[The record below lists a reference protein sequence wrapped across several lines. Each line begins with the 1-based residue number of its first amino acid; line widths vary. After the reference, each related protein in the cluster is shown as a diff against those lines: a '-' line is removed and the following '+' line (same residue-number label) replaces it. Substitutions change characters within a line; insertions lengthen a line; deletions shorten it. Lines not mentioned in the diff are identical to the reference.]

1 MAEPTISPSYDGR
14 TLIVILSMHRS
25 GSSLVANLLQRL
37 GTSLGP
43 FHLLG
48 ANEDNKYGHFEAE
61 PIRRVNRKLL
71 VQVYGTEEAVP
82 ASPDLLRR
90 FCARDGRWRLD
101 ELPKAEKLVEEGR
114 NLIQPLITSGQVS
127 GFKDPPVPLLWPFW
141 EEVFRGFPGLRV
153 VPLILLRS
161 PHEIAMSIFT
171 RGKGRCSYQD
181 ALDVT
186 AVTLWRLQE
195 IRHRWAGEQVL
206 VRFDPRVFAEDLRS
220 AAKTCHLAWHDE
232 VFRQVYDP
240 VERHQTPARID
251 HDAQRVFDEMSGLPP
266 GLDVPNALTLARD
279 GAIREGVI
287 HQYVAMRLAES
298 QKRTAAL
305 EQRVHEL
312 AAALDIVENHLQEL
326 RLRRQA
332 ARALAHTIPAPVR
345 DWLQQSNAVQLFYGK
360 IRG

>member
-1 MAEPTISPSYDGR
+1 MQLDE
-14 TLIVILSMHRS
+14 
-25 GSSLVANLLQRL
+25 
-37 GTSLGP
+37 
-43 FHLLG
+43 
-48 ANEDNKYGHFEAE
+48 
-61 PIRRVNRKLL
+61 
-71 VQVYGTEEAVP
+71 
-82 ASPDLLRR
+82 DLLEQVFGFRQDVPGTPHKVRR
-90 FCARDGRWRLD
+90 LCGCDGRWSL
-101 ELPKAEKLVEEGR
+101 EASPVAGKLVGQGR
-114 NLIQPLITSGQVS
+114 RLVRRLVTSGQIS
-127 GFKDPPVPLLWPFW
+127 AFKDPRVPLLWPFW
-141 EEVFRGFPGLRV
+141 EQVFRGFPGLRV

-171 RGKGRCSYQD
+171 RAKGHYSYQD

-186 AVTLWRLQE
+186 AVTLRRLQE
-195 IRHRWAGEQVL
+195 IRRHWAGEQAL